1 MVLLVCVL
9 SLSLLTACDRTETI
23 QLRFKLG
30 PGSDAVHRLQLYV
43 SEVELLRGDGKWE
56 RLALTSTPTWQSER
70 VALLDLTGA
79 QPERRGEVTGTMKGK
94 SRQSYAGVR
103 FVVGVPFDLNHAN
116 PLSAG
121 APLNRAEL
129 FWSWQS
135 GYKFLRVELT
145 DHEHAGAFHLGST
158 GCSSASALRPPQ
170 LPCHRPNVMRVELR
184 DFDPMSQPIEIRV
197 AELVAALR
205 QSNQAACTGDYE
217 SDPACAAA
225 FALTGLD
232 VRDGKCANTAA
243 DSCSSQRLFAVP

>member
-1 MVLLVCVL
+1 MVLLACAV
-9 SLSLLTACDRTETI
+9 SLSQLTGCDRIETV

-30 PGSDAVHRLQLYV
+30 PESDAVQRLQFYV
-43 SEVELLRGDGKWE
+43 SNVQLLQGNGSWE
-56 RLALTSTPTWQSER
+56 RLALSAVPPWQSEQ
-70 VALLDLTGA
+70 VALLDLKGP
-79 QPERRGEVTGTMKGK
+79 QPERHFEVTGTAAGG
-94 SRQSYAGVR
+94 SYSGVR
-103 FVVGVPFDLNHAN
+103 FIVGVPFDLNHAN
-116 PLSAG
+116 PLTAS

-145 DHEHAGAFHLGST
+145 DQEHASAFHLGST

-170 LPCHRPNVMRVELR
+170 LPCKQPNVIRVELR
-184 DFDPMSQPIEIRV
+184 GFDPVSQPIEIHLSQ
-197 AELVAALR
+197 LVAALR

-232 VRDGKCANTAA
+232 VRNGECGATTGFCA
-243 DSCSSQRLFAVP
+243 SQRLFTAP